1 MNAYFEGV
9 FLGLALSVM
18 VGPLLIAL
26 VSTSLEYGQKAGLFV
41 ALGVWLSD
49 MTCFGLAY
57 LGIGKLVD
65 VSANANFEL
74 YVGIG
79 GGVILT
85 IFGLVYILGAREQM
99 KLEQLNVGI
108 GGGVILTIFGL
119 VYILGARE
127 QMKLEQLNVGQRDKE
142 SADSMNTNK
151 PMYVHLIKGVLI
163 NTVNPFTIIFWSG
176 VASTAITDKTQS
188 GAFLFFLGIMT
199 ALVLLDSLKVL
210 MADRVK
216 SRLESGF
223 ILKFRLVSGV
233 ALIFFG
239 VVMLVRVL

>member
-1 MNAYFEGV
+1 MNAYIEGI

-49 MTCFGLAY
+49 MTCFGVAY
-57 LGIGKLVD
+57 FGIGKLVD
-65 VSANANFEL
+65 VIANPNFEL

-79 GGVILT
+79 GGIVLT
-85 IFGLVYILGAREQM
+85 IFGLVFILGARKQM
-99 KLEQLNVGI
+99 KLEQLNV
-108 GGGVILTIFGL
+108 
-119 VYILGARE
+119 E
-127 QMKLEQLNVGQRDKE
+127 QRDGNP
-142 SADSMNTNK
+142 ADYMNVQK
-151 PMYVHLIKGVLI
+151 PMYVHMFKGVLI
-163 NTVNPFTIIFWSG
+163 NAVNPFTIIFWSG
-176 VASTAITDKTQS
+176 VASTAITDKTES
-188 GAFLFFLGIMT
+188 GALLFFLGIMT
-199 ALVLLDSLKVL
+199 VLVLLDSLKVL

-223 ILKFRLVSGV
+223 VLKFRLVSGV

>member
-1 MNAYFEGV
+1 MNAYFEGI

-99 KLEQLNVGI
+99 KLEQLNVG
-108 GGGVILTIFGL
+108 
-119 VYILGARE
+119 
-127 QMKLEQLNVGQRDKE
+127 QRDKE
-142 SADSMNTNK
+142 SADSMNAKK

-239 VVMLVRVL
+239 VIMLVRVL

>member
-1 MNAYFEGV
+1 MNAYFEGI
-9 FLGLALSVM
+9 FLGLALSIM

-65 VSANANFEL
+65 VSANPNFEL

-79 GGVILT
+79 GGIVLT
-85 IFGLVYILGAREQM
+85 VFGLVFILGARKQM
-99 KLEQLNVGI
+99 KLEQI
-108 GGGVILTIFGL
+108 S
-119 VYILGARE
+119 
-127 QMKLEQLNVGQRDKE
+127 LEERDKE
-142 SADSMNTNK
+142 TTDSMNSKK
-151 PMYVHLIKGVLI
+151 PMYVYLIKGVLI

-176 VASTAITDKTQS
+176 VASAAISDKTQS

-223 ILKFRLVSGV
+223 ILKFRLVSGM

>member
-1 MNAYFEGV
+1 MNAYFEGI
-9 FLGLALSVM
+9 FLGLALSIM

-65 VSANANFEL
+65 VSANPNFEL

-79 GGVILT
+79 GGIVLT
-85 IFGLVYILGAREQM
+85 VFGLVFILGARKQM
-99 KLEQLNVGI
+99 KLEQI
-108 GGGVILTIFGL
+108 S
-119 VYILGARE
+119 
-127 QMKLEQLNVGQRDKE
+127 LEERDKE
-142 SADSMNTNK
+142 TTDSMNAKK
-151 PMYVHLIKGVLI
+151 PMYVYLIKGVLI

-176 VASTAITDKTQS
+176 VASAAISDKTQS

-223 ILKFRLVSGV
+223 ILKFRLVSGM

>member
-1 MNAYFEGV
+1 MNAYFEGI

-85 IFGLVYILGAREQM
+85 IFGLA
-99 KLEQLNVGI
+99 
-108 GGGVILTIFGL
+108 
-119 VYILGARE
+119 YILGARE

-142 SADSMNTNK
+142 SADSMNANK

-188 GAFLFFLGIMT
+188 GALLFFLGIMT

>member
-1 MNAYFEGV
+1 MNAYFEGI

-99 KLEQLNVGI
+99 KLEQLNVG
-108 GGGVILTIFGL
+108 
-119 VYILGARE
+119 
-127 QMKLEQLNVGQRDKE
+127 QRDKE
-142 SADSMNTNK
+142 SADSMNTKK

-239 VVMLVRVL
+239 VIMLVRVL

>member
-1 MNAYFEGV
+1 MNTYFEGI

-26 VSTSLEYGQKAGLFV
+26 VSTSLEYGQKAGLLV

-85 IFGLVYILGAREQM
+85 IYGLVYILGAREQM
-99 KLEQLNVGI
+99 K
-108 GGGVILTIFGL
+108 F
-119 VYILGARE
+119 
-127 QMKLEQLNVGQRDKE
+127 EQLNVGQRDKE
-142 SADSMNTNK
+142 SADSINAKK

-188 GAFLFFLGIMT
+188 GALQFFLGIMT

>member
-1 MNAYFEGV
+1 MNAYFEGI

-99 KLEQLNVGI
+99 KLEQLNVG
-108 GGGVILTIFGL
+108 
-119 VYILGARE
+119 
-127 QMKLEQLNVGQRDKE
+127 QRDKE
-142 SADSMNTNK
+142 SADSMNAKK
-151 PMYVHLIKGVLI
+151 PMYVHLIKGILI

-239 VVMLVRVL
+239 AVMLVRVL

>member
-1 MNAYFEGV
+1 MNAYFEGI
-9 FLGLALSVM
+9 FLGLALSIM

-65 VSANANFEL
+65 VSANPNFEL

-79 GGVILT
+79 GGIVLT
-85 IFGLVYILGAREQM
+85 VFGLVFILGARKQM
-99 KLEQLNVGI
+99 KLEQI
-108 GGGVILTIFGL
+108 S
-119 VYILGARE
+119 
-127 QMKLEQLNVGQRDKE
+127 LEERDKE
-142 SADSMNTNK
+142 TTDSMNAKK

-176 VASTAITDKTQS
+176 VASAAISDKTQS

-223 ILKFRLVSGV
+223 ILKFRLVSGM